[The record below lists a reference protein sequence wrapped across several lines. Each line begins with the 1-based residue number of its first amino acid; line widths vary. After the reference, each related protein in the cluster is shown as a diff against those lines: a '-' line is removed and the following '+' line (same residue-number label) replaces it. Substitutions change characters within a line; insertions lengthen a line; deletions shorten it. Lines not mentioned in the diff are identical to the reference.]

1 MRGFMRAIAQGARG
15 VMQVYTR
22 TCCDKTRDKGKL
34 ARSYVRALELRQL
47 SIGDFVGQDIAK
59 RSEGKIN
66 KCKVREMF
74 PQGIYTPPVGA
85 LTEIEREGV
94 GLVGWS
100 V

>member
-1 MRGFMRAIAQGARG
+1 M
-15 VMQVYTR
+15 
-22 TCCDKTRDKGKL
+22 
-34 ARSYVRALELRQL
+34 RALELRQL
-47 SIGDFVGQDIAK
+47 SIGDFVGQDTSK
-59 RSEGKIN
+59 GNERKSN